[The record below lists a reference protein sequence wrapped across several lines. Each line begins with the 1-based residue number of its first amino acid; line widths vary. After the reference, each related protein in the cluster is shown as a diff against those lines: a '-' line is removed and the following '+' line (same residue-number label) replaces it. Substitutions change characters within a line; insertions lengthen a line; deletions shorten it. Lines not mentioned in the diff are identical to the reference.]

1 MKIISQTLGKLCTK
15 ILLAERVIL
24 SLAIS
29 FSFWSNTHYKNANGM
44 PLYKFW
50 PFFRANRFTKILLRI
65 GLPKFIINRE
75 SNKPKQKNKINI
87 NALKKIRKLL
97 SKKKK
102 IRKLRFDIKRK
113 KMHEKKVVK
122 IVLKLHIQY
131 R

>member
-15 ILLAERVIL
+15 ILLAGRVIL

-29 FSFWSNTHYKNANGM
+29 FSFWNNTHYKNENGM

-50 PFFRANRFTKILLRI
+50 PFFRTNRFTKILLQI
-65 GLPKFIINRE
+65 GSPKFIINRE
-75 SNKPKQKNKINI
+75 SDKPKQTNKIHI
-87 NALKKIRKLL
+87 NAL
-97 SKKKK
+97 KK